1 MLIIL
6 INDDDGDEMMMTLL
20 IGSACRH
27 WISASIPR
35 PTVKACGSCGGTRGP
50 GSHLG
55 QGVLGQDTLLL

>member
-6 INDDDGDEMMMTLL
+6 INDDDDEMIITLL
-20 IGSACRH
+20 IGSASRH

-35 PTVKACGSCGGTRGP
+35 PTVTACGSCDGTRGP
-50 GSHLG
+50 GSRLG